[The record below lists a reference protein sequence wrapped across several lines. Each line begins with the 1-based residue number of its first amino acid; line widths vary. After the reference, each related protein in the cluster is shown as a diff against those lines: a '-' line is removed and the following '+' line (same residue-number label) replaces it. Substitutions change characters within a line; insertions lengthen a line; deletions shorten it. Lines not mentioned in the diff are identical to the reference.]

1 MGKEY
6 HCLCL
11 GRLPWTSLFLCESSW
26 HQGDVF
32 RVQLIHSFEIPLTLF
47 SKAIEPFVAQILFH
61 VRSSFLHKGTYFY
74 IPIALAQ
81 TTFCFLTPRL
91 SGKHQVLKV
100 KNLDLTAFSPLPSQD
115 VFGTFG
121 KTTHALLEM
130 YGHTGPQ
137 LWNLDF
143 PQFLD
148 PCTRAG
154 KKISPCKPGD
164 KIKSP
169 TKLLLKR
176 RAQAE
181 DGVTQNQVPRCFVY
195 NPFPQKCSRT

>member
-1 MGKEY
+1 MSITGIFRDGVYKFIIYISLVQMGKEY
-6 HCLCL
+6 HCLFL
-11 GRLPWTSLFLCESSW
+11 GRLPWTSLFLCKSSW

-61 VRSSFLHKGTYFY
+61 VRPSFLHKGTYFY

-81 TTFCFLTPRL
+81 TTFCFLSPRL

-121 KTTHALLEM
+121 KATHAFLEM

-143 PQFLD
+143 PRFLD

-154 KKISPCKPGD
+154 GKKYLHGRLGI
-164 KIKSP
+164 
-169 TKLLLKR
+169 R
-176 RAQAE
+176 
-181 DGVTQNQVPRCFVY
+181 
-195 NPFPQKCSRT
+195 